1 MLDNNNNN
9 NKKSPTLSIHP
20 PKKEMTLISM
30 DNSIFASYAFYAAL
44 VALKLIFMAPL
55 TGYFRMKN
63 KAFANPEDASNF
75 KMKVKIDPWS
85 KESEAHLN
93 DLENIPTFWIL
104 GFLFVI
110 TNPSAGTALMCFRVF
125 AVARI
130 LHSIMYLLEI
140 FPVRALCFVTGL
152 LVNLYMGISIVLY
165 LL

>member
-1 MLDNNNNN
+1 
-9 NKKSPTLSIHP
+9 
-20 PKKEMTLISM
+20 MTLISM

-55 TGYFRMKN
+55 TGYFRMKRL
-63 KAFANPEDASNF
+63 
-75 KMKVKIDPWS
+75 VRG
-85 KESEAHLN
+85 AHLN

-125 AVARI
+125 AAARI
-130 LHSIMYLLEI
+130 LHTIMYLSEI
-140 FPVRALCFVTGL
+140 FPIRALCFVTGL